1 MTTMTSQERV
11 LAAIRRQPVDRVPVV
26 EFLIDPRV
34 AAKAVPGC
42 LDPADCM
49 DRLGMDA
56 VACGAKFQQVE
67 ERGPEFWVD
76 EWGVLYQ
83 RGPEALD
90 HPIQG
95 PIATWDDLRRY
106 NPPDPAAPHRLG
118 ALPDLVRRY
127 KGRRAILFHQRAAF
141 MWSAYLHGIDT
152 LLMDLLLEP
161 EFTCALMDMVLE
173 TNLALV
179 RRAIRAGAEVIVLGD
194 DYASNHGPMMSPALF
209 EAMILPRL
217 KKMVDTIHEEGALAV
232 KHSDGNLYPILES
245 IASSGADGLNPIE
258 PIAGMDLKTTKARV
272 GDRMALI
279 GNIDCGHLLPFGTA
293 EDVRQAVRQA
303 IADAAP
309 GGGFLISSS
318 NSIHSSCKPENLVAM
333 VQAAHEFGGVA
344 AEGVQP

>member
-1 MTTMTSQERV
+1 
-11 LAAIRRQPVDRVPVV
+11 
-26 EFLIDPRV
+26 
-34 AAKAVPGC
+34 
-42 LDPADCM
+42 M

-56 VACGAKFQQVE
+56 VSCGVKFQQVE
-67 ERGPEFWVD
+67 ERGPEHWLD

-90 HPIQG
+90 HPVQG
-95 PIATWDDLRRY
+95 PVANWDDLRRY
-106 NPPDPAAPHRLG
+106 NPPDPDAPHRLG
-118 ALPDLVRRY
+118 VLPDLVARY

-141 MWSAYLHGIDT
+141 MWSAYLHGIDN
-152 LLMDLLLEP
+152 LLLNMLAEP
-161 EFTCALMDMVLE
+161 DFACALMDMVLE
-173 TNLALV
+173 VNLAVV
-179 RRAIRAGAEVIVLGD
+179 RRAVRAGAEVVVLGD

-209 EAMILPRL
+209 DAMILPRL

-232 KHSDGNLYPILES
+232 KHSDGNLYPILDS
-245 IASSGADGLNPIE
+245 IVASGADGLNPIE

-272 GDRMALI
+272 GNRMALI
-279 GNIDCGHLLPFGTA
+279 GNIDCAHLLPFGTT

-333 VQAAHEFGGVA
+333 VQAAHEFGG
-344 AEGVQP
+344 Q

>member
-34 AAKAVPGC
+34 AAVAVPGC

-56 VACGAKFQQVE
+56 VACGAKFQQIE

-106 NPPDPAAPHRLG
+106 NPPDPDAPHRLG
-118 ALPDLVRRY
+118 ALPDLVKRY

-173 TNLALV
+173 ANLALV

-232 KHSDGNLYPILES
+232 KHSDGNLYPILDA

-279 GNIDCGHLLPFGTA
+279 GNIDCAHLLPFGTT

-303 IADAAP
+303 IATAAP
-309 GGGFLISSS
+309 GGGFLVSSS

-333 VQAAHEFGGVA
+333 VQAAHEFGG
-344 AEGVQP
+344 QW

>member
-1 MTTMTSQERV
+1 MAMPTMTSPERV

-34 AAKAVPGC
+34 AAVAVPGC

-56 VACGAKFQQVE
+56 VACGARFQQVE
-67 ERGPEFWVD
+67 ERGPEHWVD

-95 PIATWDDLRRY
+95 PIASWDDLRRY
-106 NPPDPAAPHRLG
+106 TPPDPDAPHRLG
-118 ALPDLVRRY
+118 ALPALVRRY

-141 MWSAYLHGIDT
+141 MWSAYLHGIDN
-152 LLMDLLLEP
+152 LLMALLAEP
-161 EFTCALMDMVLE
+161 DFACALMDMVLE

-194 DYASNHGPMMSPALF
+194 DYASNQGPMMSPALF
-209 EAMILPRL
+209 DALILPRL
-217 KKMVDTIHEEGALAV
+217 TRMVDTIHEEGALAV

-245 IASSGADGLNPIE
+245 IARSGADGLNPIE

-279 GNIDCGHLLPFGTA
+279 GNIDCGHLLPFGA
-293 EDVRQAVRQA
+293 PEQVREAVRQA

-309 GGGFLISSS
+309 GGGYLISSS

-333 VQAAHEFGGVA
+333 VQAAHEFGRI
-344 AEGVQP
+344 

>member
-1 MTTMTSQERV
+1 MATMTSQERV

-34 AAKAVPGC
+34 AAVAAPGC

-67 ERGPEFWVD
+67 ERGPECWVD

-90 HPIQG
+90 HPVQG

-106 NPPDPAAPHRLG
+106 HPPDPDAPHRLG
-118 ALPDLVRRY
+118 ALPDLVKRY

-141 MWSAYLHGIDT
+141 MWSAYLHGIDN
-152 LLMDLLLEP
+152 LLLNMLAEP
-161 EFTCALMDMVLE
+161 EFACAIMDMVLE

-179 RRAIRAGAEVIVLGD
+179 RRAIRAGAEVVVLGD

-217 KKMVDTIHEEGALAV
+217 KRMVDTIHEEGALAV
-232 KHSDGNLYPILES
+232 KHSDGNLYPILDA
-245 IASSGADGLNPIE
+245 IVQSGADGLNPIE

-279 GNIDCGHLLPFGTA
+279 GNIDCAHLLPFGTA

-309 GGGFLISSS
+309 GGGFLVSSS

-333 VQAAHEFGGVA
+333 VQAAHEFGGLA